1 MCHKA
6 EPNDVLVSKGWSGAM
21 WLICTQAVMGRYQ
34 RSLTLAVMHYRVV
47 SAVSPPVWSSSMT
60 FSPPMPGQHAEL
72 GRNVFM
78 GCAVKCVFPVCTAF
92 WAVPLPYSATAV
104 RAA

>member
-6 EPNDVLVSKGWSGAM
+6 EPNGVLVLEVWSGA
-21 WLICTQAVMGRYQ
+21 ISSYYGEV
-34 RSLTLAVMHYRVV
+34 SKVPLAVMHYRVV
-47 SAVSPPVWSSSMT
+47 LAVPPPAWSSTT